1 MKKKRYLFIL
11 IFFSFFIFQ
20 KSSAEL
26 LKPNNKFKPIEVV
39 KIQLNALQNN
49 NNPYQNSGIKQTWEF
64 AHPSNKKFTGPL
76 SRFIKLLNDEGYN
89 ILLNHFEHKI
99 IEVYS
104 SDNKFIYEI
113 TILDKDK
120 NFFKYIWQVEKFLN
134 KGPLNDCWLTT
145 SVSLPTSI
153 GSSI

>member
-49 NNPYQNSGIKQTWEF
+49 NNPYQNSGIKQNLVCWIL
-64 AHPSNKKFTGPL
+64 NYKK
-76 SRFIKLLNDEGYN
+76 IK
-89 ILLNHFEHKI
+89 KI
-99 IEVYS
+99 KCLHINWPV
-104 SDNKFIYEI
+104 
-113 TILDKDK
+113 
-120 NFFKYIWQVEKFLN
+120 NF
-134 KGPLNDCWLTT
+134 
-145 SVSLPTSI
+145 
-153 GSSI
+153 